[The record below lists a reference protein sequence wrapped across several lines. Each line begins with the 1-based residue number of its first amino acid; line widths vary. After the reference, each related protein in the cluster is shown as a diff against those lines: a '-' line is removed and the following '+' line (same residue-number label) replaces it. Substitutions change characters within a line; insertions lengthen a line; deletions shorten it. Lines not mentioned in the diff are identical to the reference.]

1 MIVDGIADREQSLS
15 RFAAPLHSGATLSL
29 PICADWRQSVV
40 ETRTGREWLPA
51 LSADNPQFR
60 RLLESMDWLDE

>member
-1 MIVDGIADREQSLS
+1 LIANNPFPDKSPHYIRAQLYRY
-15 RFAAPLHSGATLSL
+15 RFA
-29 PICADWRQSVV
+29 PIGDKAWWKREPV
-40 ETRTGREWLPA
+40 EEWLPV